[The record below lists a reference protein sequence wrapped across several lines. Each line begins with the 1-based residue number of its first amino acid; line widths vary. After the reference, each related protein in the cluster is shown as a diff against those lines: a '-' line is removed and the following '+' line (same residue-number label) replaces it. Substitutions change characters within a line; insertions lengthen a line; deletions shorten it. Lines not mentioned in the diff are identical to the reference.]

1 MNPKDKKN
9 YKQIKEIVRNLEP
22 GVYSEK
28 RIEELIRES
37 GVRVQNMSSVL
48 QVLTQTPY
56 LEQLTNG
63 NYMRTKR

>member
-22 GVYSEK
+22 DIYSEK

-37 GVRVQNMSSVL
+37 GVRVHNMSSVL